1 MPLEYTYSFLNL
13 LQILPKGHD
22 GESSPARCAPENAC
36 HRLRARPAPPPDEV
50 PSRAALLNPLPC
62 HLPGPLC
69 GVPAPAVYRPPAVYR
84 APCAV
89 YRAPCAVR
97 PAPCAVR
104 PALCAVCRPSVRCV
118 RPPVVYRP
126 PCGVPGPLCGASG
139 PCGVP
144 GPLCGVPAPAV
155 YRPLCGV
162 FGGVRKLGGAVC
174 RVKAQRD
181 LHEGYPCAKQGW
193 YRELCFAPFWRGR
206 GFFVCPCAHAQGAW
220 CTCRRKRRCL
230 KDINVR
236 CDVYNSPP
244 VPRCLFYWRYH

>member
-69 GVPAPAVYRPPAVYR
+69 GVPAP
-84 APCAV
+84 
-89 YRAPCAVR
+89 
-97 PAPCAVR
+97 
-104 PALCAVCRPSVRCV
+104 
-118 RPPVVYRP
+118 
-126 PCGVPGPLCGASG
+126 CGVPGPLCGASG
-139 PCGVP
+139 P
-144 GPLCGVPAPAV
+144 LF
-155 YRPLCGV
+155 GV

-230 KDINVR
+230 KDRNVR

-244 VPRCLFYWRYH
+244 VPRCLFYWRCH

>member
-62 HLPGPLC
+62 HLPGPLWCTGLC
-69 GVPAPAVYRPPAVYR
+69 GVPAP
-84 APCAV
+84 
-89 YRAPCAVR
+89 
-97 PAPCAVR
+97 
-104 PALCAVCRPSVRCV
+104 CAVCRPLRCT
-118 RPPVVYRP
+118 
-126 PCGVPGPLCGASG
+126 GPLCGASG
-139 PCGVP
+139 
-144 GPLCGVPAPAV
+144 
-155 YRPLCGV
+155 PLCGV

-206 GFFVCPCAHAQGAW
+206 GFFVCLCAHAQGAW

-244 VPRCLFYWRYH
+244 VPRCLFYWRCH

>member
-69 GVPAPAVYRPPAVYR
+69 GVPAP
-84 APCAV
+84 
-89 YRAPCAVR
+89 
-97 PAPCAVR
+97 
-104 PALCAVCRPSVRCV
+104 VRCA
-118 RPPVVYRP
+118 
-126 PCGVPGPLCGASG
+126 GPLRCT
-139 PCGVP
+139 

-155 YRPLCGV
+155 YRAPCAVYRPLRCAGPCGVPALCAVRPAPLCGASGPCGVPAPLWCTGPLCGASGPLCGV

-206 GFFVCPCAHAQGAW
+206 GFFVCLCAHAQGAW

-244 VPRCLFYWRYH
+244 VPRCLFYWRCH